1 MADPAELPELPEPGP
16 SAMSGTTDD
25 AEGSPLEG
33 TRTAAGVRAAEG
45 RFLLLSVMVV
55 ATCGLVYELISAT
68 MASYLLGDS
77 VTQWS
82 LVIGVYLSA
91 MGLGSWLSKY
101 VVERLHA
108 RFIQVQLVI
117 ALVGG
122 YSATALFFGFGWLA
136 SVRPLLFG
144 ILLLVGTMVGL
155 EIPLL
160 MRIGRQGQALKDLV
174 ARVLAFDYL
183 GSLAASVLF
192 PLLLLPHL
200 GLVRTS
206 LLFGLMN
213 GVVALWGVHAFKSEL
228 RRPGWLRAQ
237 ALVVIAVLGLG
248 MWGGKR
254 IEDLGESALY
264 ELPVLFSQK
273 TPYQRLTITRWQD
286 DIRLYIDGN
295 LQFASSDEHRY
306 HEALVHPVM
315 AAAEEARPR
324 RELAEGH
331 GRRVLVLGGGDGLA
345 LRELLK
351 HDEVESVDLVDL
363 DPAMTE
369 LFSTHPLLVGLN
381 GGALSDPRVRVH
393 NRDAMEWLVED
404 ERAGERKFDVAI
416 VDLPDPNNFSLGKL
430 YTQSFYRLLRQRL
443 RDDGVAVV
451 QATSPYL
458 APRSF
463 WCIVETLRASGMNPR
478 PYHAHVPSFGD
489 WGFVLVSPRG
499 QPQPARL
506 REGVAMRFLD
516 DAVLGTLF
524 VFPVDQRAPEVEVN
538 RLNDQLLVHYYEADL
553 ADPLGRRG

>member
-1 MADPAELPELPEPGP
+1 MAETADPAP
-16 SAMSGTTDD
+16 D
-25 AEGSPLEG
+25 EGDPLAG
-33 TRTAAGVRAAEG
+33 QRTAAGVRTAEG
-45 RFLLLSVMVV
+45 RLLLLSVMVV

-91 MGLGSWLSKY
+91 MGLGSWLSKF
-101 VVERLHA
+101 VVTKLHA
-108 RFIQVQLVI
+108 RFIEVQLVI

-122 YSATALFFGFGWLA
+122 YSATALFLGFGWLA

-160 MRIGRQGQALKDLV
+160 MRIGREGQALKDLV

-206 LLFGLMN
+206 LLFGLLN
-213 GVVALWGVHAFKSEL
+213 AAVALWAVHAFRHEL

-237 ALVVIAVLGLG
+237 ALAVVAILGVG

-254 IEDLGESALY
+254 LEDFGESSLY

-286 DIRLYIDGN
+286 DIRLFIDGN
-295 LQFASSDEHRY
+295 LQFSSTDEHRY

-315 AAAEEARPR
+315 AAAAVARPSAPPGDD
-324 RELAEGH
+324 LGAAKAV

-345 LRELLK
+345 LRELVK
-351 HDEVESVDLVDL
+351 H
-363 DPAMTE
+363 A
-369 LFSTHPLLVGLN
+369 
-381 GGALSDPRVRVH
+381 
-393 NRDAMEWLVED
+393 
-404 ERAGERKFDVAI
+404 DVA
-416 VDLPDPNNFSLGKL
+416 
-430 YTQSFYRLLRQRL
+430 
-443 RDDGVAVV
+443 
-451 QATSPYL
+451 
-458 APRSF
+458 
-463 WCIVETLRASGMNPR
+463 
-478 PYHAHVPSFGD
+478 
-489 WGFVLVSPRG
+489 
-499 QPQPARL
+499 
-506 REGVAMRFLD
+506 
-516 DAVLGTLF
+516 
-524 VFPVDQRAPEVEVN
+524 
-538 RLNDQLLVHYYEADL
+538 
-553 ADPLGRRG
+553 

>member
-1 MADPAELPELPEPGP
+1 MTTTTDPEPPGP
-16 SAMSGTTDD
+16 D
-25 AEGSPLEG
+25 
-33 TRTAAGVRAAEG
+33 TRTAAAVHAAEG
-45 RFLLLSVMVV
+45 RLLLLSVMVV

-101 VVERLHA
+101 VVGRLHA
-108 RFIQVQLVI
+108 RFIQVQLII

-122 YSATALFFGFGWLA
+122 YSAAALFFGFAWLA

-144 ILLLVGTMVGL
+144 ILLVVGTLVGL

-160 MRIGRQGQALKDLV
+160 MRIGRQGHELKDLV

-206 LLFGLMN
+206 LLFGLLN
-213 GVVALWGVHAFKSEL
+213 AGVALWGVYAFKAEL
-228 RRPGWLRAQ
+228 RAPGWLRAQ
-237 ALVVIAVLGLG
+237 ALLVVAVLGVG

-254 IEDLGESALY
+254 LEDLGESSLY
-264 ELPVLFSQK
+264 ELPVLFSHK

-295 LQFASSDEHRY
+295 LQFASADEHRY
-306 HEALVHPVM
+306 HEALVHPAL
-315 AAAEEARPR
+315 AAAVVARPLP
-324 RELAEGH
+324 EQAVASGEG
-331 GRRVLVLGGGDGLA
+331 RSVLVLGGGDGLA

-351 HDEVESVDLVDL
+351 HADVASVDLVDL

-369 LFSTHPLLVGLN
+369 LFSTHPMLVGLN
-381 GGALSDPRVRVH
+381 AGSLSDPRVRVH
-393 NRDAMEWLVED
+393 NRDAMEWLVEH
-404 ERAGERKFDVAI
+404 ERAGAPAFDVAI

-430 YTQSFYRLLRQRL
+430 YTQSFYRLLARRL

-463 WCIVETLRASGMNPR
+463 WCIVETLRASGLNPL

-489 WGFVLVSPRG
+489 WGFVLVGKREQPAPVRLSPR
-499 QPQPARL
+499 
-506 REGVAMRFLD
+506 VAMRFLD
-516 DAVLGTLF
+516 DATLGTLF
-524 VFPVDQRAPEVEVN
+524 VFPVDQRPPQVEVN

-553 ADPLGRRG
+553 ADPLRHRGG